1 MPILE
6 VENRQCLWTMTL
18 MCIFSQKHGVTQTVV
33 LKWEKQI
40 LAPVLEMETGIFPVL
55 DNIKS
60 HVKDEFTAGIM
71 RLDGAPW
78 YTVPC
83 VTDNW

>member
-1 MPILE
+1 MLILE
-6 VENRQCLWTMTL
+6 VKNRQCLWTMTL
-18 MCIFSQKHGVTQTVV
+18 MCIFSPKHGVTQTVV
-33 LKWEKQI
+33 LKWEKHI
-40 LAPVLEMETGIFPVL
+40 LAPVLEMETVIFPVL

-83 VTDNW
+83 ATDNW